1 MKTAFRQAFRQVFP
15 QTIPVLAGYLS
26 LGIAFGI
33 LLQSAGYGPL
43 WALGM
48 SFIIYAGSAQFL
60 CVELL
65 AAGASL
71 SQVALLTF
79 LLNFRHFFYGLSMIT
94 RYQNTG
100 KRKWYLIFGLTDETY
115 ALLTA
120 AKIPENIDSKDFYTV
135 ITLMNHCY
143 WVLGS
148 VIGAAAGTFL
158 PFDTTGIDFSMTA
171 LFAVLVVEQWKS
183 HSRHLP
189 ALLGFGIT
197 ILSLMIFGADNFLI
211 PALLVLS
218 ATLLFLQ
225 PKTDKQEKED
235 TL

>member
-1 MKTAFRQAFRQVFP
+1 MKNAFRQAFP
-15 QTIPVLAGYLS
+15 LTIPVMAGYLS

-43 WALGM
+43 WAFGM
-48 SFIIYAGSAQFL
+48 SLIIYAGSAEFL

-65 AAGASL
+65 AAHASL
-71 SQVALLTF
+71 SHVALLTF

-120 AKIPENIDSKDFYTV
+120 AKTPQDTDSKDFYYAV
-135 ITLMNHCY
+135 TLLNHSY

-148 VIGAAAGTFL
+148 VIGAVAGKLL
-158 PFDTTGIDFSMTA
+158 PIDTTGIDFSMTA
-171 LFAVLVVEQWKS
+171 LFAVLVVEQWKA
-183 HSRHLP
+183 HSKHLP
-189 ALLGFGIT
+189 ALLGFGAT
-197 ILSLMIFGADNFLI
+197 IVSLIIFGPDSFLI
-211 PALLVLS
+211 PALLVIS
-218 ATLLFLQ
+218 AALLFLQ
-225 PKTDKQEKED
+225 PKTNTQSKED

>member
-1 MKTAFRQAFRQVFP
+1 MKNAFRQAFP
-15 QTIPVLAGYLS
+15 QTIPVLTGYLS

-43 WALGM
+43 WAFGM
-48 SFIIYAGSAQFL
+48 SSLIYAGSAQFL

-65 AAGASL
+65 AAGAAL

-94 RYQNTG
+94 RYRNTG
-100 KRKWYLIFGLTDETY
+100 RCKWYLIFGLTDETY

-120 AKIPENIDSKDFYTV
+120 TKVPEGVDKKDFYTAL
-135 ITLMNHCY
+135 TFMNHCY
-143 WVLGS
+143 WILGS
-148 VIGAAAGTFL
+148 VTGAAVGSFL

-171 LFAVLVVEQWKS
+171 LFAVLVVEQWKA
-183 HSRHLP
+183 HSDHLP
-189 ALLGFGIT
+189 AMLGFGIT
-197 ILSLMIFGADNFLI
+197 ILSLMIFGANNFLI

-218 ATLLFLQ
+218 TILLCLRKNSDN
-225 PKTDKQEKED
+225 PGKED
-235 TL
+235 VLQ